1 MFFNIVCFSSGDCCP
16 ACCPSSC
23 NNFTACSL
31 CPPPSSCSQG
41 FHINVEY
48 FHLGQVDIP
57 AQVTER
63 YLTRTLLKVPASL
76 NHCTRPRVIKG
87 GGYWGWSWMGS
98 FSPFLLLFDTISL
111 WGLIMQGPCLCP
123 VTSRQTCKDLLPSL
137 FYLPTL
143 SPRSCFTLLTTKYC
157 HRKSFR
163 SNLCIL

>member
-1 MFFNIVCFSSGDCCP
+1 MILCFKTFYFMDQPENCYSTNIKNNRMFFNILCSSSGDCCP

-76 NHCTRPRVIKG
+76 NHCMRPSVIWG
-87 GGYWGWSWMGS
+87 EGYWGWSWMGS
-98 FSPFLLLFDTISL
+98 FSL
-111 WGLIMQGPCLCP
+111 
-123 VTSRQTCKDLLPSL
+123 
-137 FYLPTL
+137 
-143 SPRSCFTLLTTKYC
+143 
-157 HRKSFR
+157 
-163 SNLCIL
+163 